1 MPLQKFLKR
10 YIHWNWH
17 KLFEKDI
24 SDAGDKPIKSIDISN
39 TMKTTFDDC
48 ISCMECVNN
57 CPENAL
63 SLKKNEFSLRSD
75 LCSGLGCLRC
85 VRNCKQNVFKYN
97 QFYKKSDKNEL

>member
-1 MPLQKFLKR
+1 
-10 YIHWNWH
+10 
-17 KLFEKDI
+17 
-24 SDAGDKPIKSIDISN
+24 
-39 TMKTTFDDC
+39 MKTTFDDC

-63 SLKKNEFSLRSD
+63 YLKKNEFSLRSD